1 MMDRRALMGLTG
13 SFIALAAMRGPTM
26 AASPNIIDDFSLAA
40 FSARNGSKWQ
50 FVTDGVMGGVSNGS
64 MTRETISGRP
74 ALRMK
79 GSVRLDNN
87 GGFIQV
93 ALDLS
98 PDGSAIDASAYTG
111 IEIDVAGN
119 GEAYSLHLRTDD
131 LNRPWQ
137 SYRQSFKAKR
147 EWNTIRL
154 PFSDFEAYRTVAML
168 DLTKLRRIG
177 VVAIGRAFEAD
188 LAIGSVRFYR

>member
-1 MMDRRALMGLTG
+1 MMDCRALMGLTG

-26 AASPNIIDDFSLAA
+26 AASLSVIDDFSLAS
-40 FSARNGSKWQ
+40 FSATNGSKWQ
-50 FVTDGVMGGVSNGS
+50 FVTDSVMGGVSNGS
-64 MTRETISGRP
+64 MIRETVSGRP

-79 GSVRLDNN
+79 GAVSLENN

-98 PDGSAIDASAYTG
+98 PDGSAINASAYTG
-111 IEIDVAGN
+111 IEIDVLGN

-137 SYRQSFKAKR
+137 SYRQSFEAKR

-154 PFSDFEAYRTVAML
+154 PFSDFKAYRTSAIL

-177 VVAIGRAFEAD
+177 VVAIGRVFKAD
-188 LAIGSVRFYR
+188 LAIGSVRLYD